1 MSSLSSQCPI
11 RLKAPAKINLLLRV
25 TGKRPDKFH
34 ELVTLF
40 HPVTSLCDTLAV
52 DLESAPG
59 ISISCRAPGV
69 PADSSNLAVKAAA
82 AFAEKRKIAPSWHIE
97 LEKAIPAAA
106 GMGGGSSDAGTLL
119 QFLNERY
126 PGLSAE
132 EMNRLACQIG
142 ADVPFFLNPSD
153 TAARG
158 VGEKLTP
165 AGILPMPPMLA
176 VYPAFPVSAAW
187 AYVHLQK
194 MTPPARAE
202 EELALLIE
210 ALKQKEFRKAASLCA
225 NDLEHAL
232 FAKFPLLSI
241 LKRELEEKN
250 ALCVHISGS
259 GPTLWAMFESGEER
273 AKASSALAGSGNTES
288 GIKIMEL

>member
-1 MSSLSSQCPI
+1 MSSLSSKEPAA
-11 RLKAPAKINLLLRV
+11 LKAPAKINLLLRV

-34 ELVTLF
+34 ELVSLF
-40 HPVTSLCDTLAV
+40 HPVTTICDTLAV
-52 DLESAPG
+52 DLESRAG
-59 ISISCRAPGV
+59 ISISCNAPEV

-142 ADVPFFLNPSD
+142 ADVPFFLKPSD
-153 TAARG
+153 AVARG

-165 AGILPMPPMLA
+165 AGSLPMPPMLA
-176 VYPAFPVSAAW
+176 VFPAFPVSAAW
-187 AYVHLQK
+187 AYQHLQK
-194 MTPPARAE
+194 MTPQAQAE
-202 EELALLIE
+202 EEVQLLIE
-210 ALKQKEFRKAASLCA
+210 ALQQKDFRKAASLCA

-232 FAKFPLLSI
+232 FDKFPLLSI
-241 LKRELEEKN
+241 LRKELKQRG
-250 ALCVHISGS
+250 ALCVHVSGS
-259 GPTLWAMFESGEER
+259 GPTLWAMFESKEDR
-273 AKASSALAGSGNTES
+273 NNAATSLSSRDNTES